1 MLGWRGHRH
10 LPGGDRV
17 SERDETAEIN
27 ALIDELIDGE
37 DDLIPAV
44 AAEKLVSQ
52 LEETDLDLLDLWL
65 RAGAQ
70 SFLTAKI
77 TERVRQLRAQAAAG
91 HVKTRFS
98 KAAKSGDSRELGV
111 FAIRFCV
118 DDDNT
123 QRRVADMS
131 GADHLYVA
139 ADYDHSG
146 KRSMVLAS
154 FHKKVAAKVGD
165 KKTSEVFGEEEYAAM
180 LLSIK

>member
-1 MLGWRGHRH
+1 M
-10 LPGGDRV
+10 

-27 ALIDELIDGE
+27 ALIDELIEAD
-37 DDLIPAV
+37 DDLIPAT
-44 AAEKLVSQ
+44 AAEKLVAT
-52 LEETDLDLLDLWL
+52 LEETDAELLDGWL
-65 RAGAQ
+65 RLGAQ
-70 SFLTAKI
+70 SFMTRTI
-77 TERVRQLRAQAAAG
+77 TDRIRHLRAQAAAN

-98 KAAKSGDSRELGV
+98 RAAKSGDNAGLGV

-123 QRRVADMS
+123 QRRVADMR
-131 GADHLYVA
+131 GPDHLFVA
-139 ADYDHSG
+139 SDYERSG